1 MLKLHQNVFFVH
13 ASLEFVETSRGTR
26 GVERRPRL
34 LGAHL
39 EPAGLAGADLE
50 HHHAYRWC
58 SPTRRSILSGRFPVS
73 ISGQQAPTCSN
84 YLRAPRQ
91 SRQPIFLLLE

>member
-1 MLKLHQNVFFVH
+1 M
-13 ASLEFVETSRGTR
+13 
-26 GVERRPRL
+26 RPSTLTQRAPL
-34 LGAHL
+34 PAQIDDLGFADTQVRNPYSPTPHI
-39 EPAGLAGADLE
+39 GQLADLGINLE